1 MQGKR
6 TRKKFVPKRQRKE
19 IEKNMVSSE
28 KELGEKKKLQAVP
41 TTHGPSL
48 PVRPIPKS

>member
-19 IEKNMVSSE
+19 IVKNMVSSE
-28 KELGEKKKLQAVP
+28 KELGEKKLQAVP